1 MHYRQI
7 PHQVRSFIDDSG
19 VKGPKSTYDDEETSP
34 GIRRFVYEHA
44 QIFRQFMQDCWTAGL
59 TISGPKSMIGMS
71 GIDIVGFLCDKDG
84 RKPVQSKVLKILDW
98 PIPRNIKE
106 ARGFIGIVT
115 YYKIFI
121 PRLAVIAAPIYNLF
135 RKGKRFVWNSECQ
148 LAMDTLKRRLTES
161 PVLITLDL
169 SPSALRIIVNV
180 DAASTIGWGAVLS
193 QYQSNGE
200 IHPARYESG
209 IWSDPEKKYDAL
221 KLECRGLLKALKKF
235 RYWLFGRY
243 FSVRTDSQSLVWLLN
258 QPPNDLPNAMMTRW
272 LAYLRLFDFD
282 ATHVPVTKNGAA
294 DALSRRGAA
303 MEDDSEDDETDSY
316 FEAKMYG
323 IMVSVSNLVSVI
335 QSSKALDVVARVYL
349 HEGEYEGDDL
359 LLGQYLETLRRP
371 DELTDLQYQSLRRKA
386 KNFLVRDGYLFKRGR
401 KSGIPPRRVINR
413 PER

>member
-1 MHYRQI
+1 M
-7 PHQVRSFIDDSG
+7 VR
-19 VKGPKSTYDDEETSP
+19 Y
-34 GIRRFVYEHA
+34 
-44 QIFRQFMQDCWTAGL
+44 
-59 TISGPKSMIGMS
+59 
-71 GIDIVGFLCDKDG
+71 
-84 RKPVQSKVLKILDW
+84 
-98 PIPRNIKE
+98 
-106 ARGFIGIVT
+106 
-115 YYKIFI
+115 
-121 PRLAVIAAPIYNLF
+121 
-135 RKGKRFVWNSECQ
+135 
-148 LAMDTLKRRLTES
+148 
-161 PVLITLDL
+161 
-169 SPSALRIIVNV
+169 
-180 DAASTIGWGAVLS
+180 
-193 QYQSNGE
+193 
-200 IHPARYESG
+200 IHDPARYESG

-258 QPPNDLPNAMMTRW
+258 QPPNDLPNAMMMQW

-282 ATHVPVTKNGAA
+282 ATHVPGTKNGAA

-371 DELTDLQYQSLRRKA
+371 DELTDLQYQSL
-386 KNFLVRDGYLFKRGR
+386 
-401 KSGIPPRRVINR
+401 
-413 PER
+413 